1 MFRNPRTNTVY
12 LLILIIPFLIFF
24 AHSKALISLKFN
36 LIDILSGPIQIISM
50 PIKEAKKI
58 LFYHRIYNEYIRLRS
73 ENAVLKTRLIA
84 MEELIVENIR
94 LAKLLDFKRKL
105 VHSSVAARV
114 IGRNPSNWDA
124 TMVIDKGSND
134 GIELGMPVV
143 SDMGV
148 VGKIGEVSGNKS
160 KVVLLTDPQ
169 FSVAALIQ
177 QPRESGLV
185 TGTLQGVLR
194 MRYIN
199 ENAKIAVG
207 DTVITSKLSTSFPEG
222 LMIGEITRVEMNTRN
237 PSLECIVK
245 PAVSFSQI
253 EEVLV
258 ILTESEG
265 DS

>member
-12 LLILIIPFLIFF
+12 ALILLVPFLIFF

-36 LIDILSGPIQIISM
+36 FIDILSGPLQIISM
-50 PIKEAKKI
+50 PLKEVKKI
-58 LFYHRIYNEYIRLRS
+58 LFYHRIHNEYVRLRS
-73 ENAVLKTRLIA
+73 ENAVLKNRLTA
-84 MEELIVENIR
+84 MEELLVENLR
-94 LAKLLDFKRKL
+94 LASLLEFKRKL

-134 GIELGMPVV
+134 GIKLGMPVV
-143 SDMGV
+143 SDQGV
-148 VGKIGEVSGNKS
+148 VGKIGEVSGGKS

-177 QPRESGLV
+177 APRESGLV

-194 MRYIN
+194 MRYVN
-199 ENAKIAVG
+199 ENAKVAQG
-207 DTVITSKLSTSFPEG
+207 DKVITSKLSTSFPEG
-222 LMIGEITRVEMNTRN
+222 LLIGEIVRVEMNTRN
-237 PSLECIVK
+237 PSLECMVQ
-245 PAVSFSQI
+245 PAVSLSQI

-258 ILTESEG
+258 ILTEGEG